1 MLRLLNVIAI
11 LALLGSAVYAYSIK
25 YETILTSEQIIKI
38 RHAIDREKN
47 LIVTLK
53 SDWAYLTRPERIQI
67 LAEKHLDLRQMSLDQ
82 IVKVTDL
89 PDKAERVDSIGRKL
103 EMLGLSEPTATP
115 RDDKSNSRA
124 GSTPSATTP
133 STRLR

>member
-89 PDKAERVDSIGRKL
+89 PDKAERVDSKIGR
-103 EMLGLSEPTATP
+103 AHV
-115 RDDKSNSRA
+115 
-124 GSTPSATTP
+124 
-133 STRLR
+133 